1 MLTITWVSQDT
12 IWWVLCNVSIA
23 LCGTNGSTMIQPVIN
38 CCQLIAMAKGA
49 FDRLWGKKLSY
60 MSFGVLRGDKGTWNK
75 G

>member
-1 MLTITWVSQDT
+1 
-12 IWWVLCNVSIA
+12 
-23 LCGTNGSTMIQPVIN
+23 
-38 CCQLIAMAKGA
+38 MAKGA